1 MLASSTDRLPPGT
14 GWLYELKL
22 DGYRMVVDAR
32 TAPVRMWSRGGHDYA
47 ARFAAVA
54 DAVPGA
60 VRAPCVIDAEVCAL
74 DSEGRSSFSLLQSG
88 GGTLALF
95 CFDLLELEG
104 RDLTR
109 LPLEQR
115 RALLAEAIE
124 PGPVVRLSHTY
135 DDGEALLAEAT
146 RRGLEGVMIKRAGS
160 IYRPGAR
167 SRDWLKL
174 KLKQRDTF
182 TVAGYTAGTGSR
194 TSLGALV
201 LAERV
206 GAELEWRGDVG
217 TGFSGNEVDRLLAQL
232 LPLETPRAQ
241 VTRTRPGKVT
251 WVEPTLRCV
260 VEFIER
266 TPQGRLRAPV
276 YIGLAEGE
284 PVRPPPPAPSRV
296 VASNP
301 DKVFFPELGVTK
313 SDLIDY
319 YLDVGPALVE
329 HLKHR
334 PFTMKRFPDGIHGKH
349 FFQKQAPP
357 HMPNWVSRSEQRG
370 ITYPL
375 VNSVDALSWMVN
387 MGCIDMNAWSA
398 RADRPERPDWVIF
411 DLDPAEGTEFA
422 VVIEV
427 AKLVRTALSA
437 LDLEGFP
444 KTSGSRGIHVLVP
457 IARRY
462 DQDTVRDFAH
472 AVARALAHTAPDL
485 VTTEWQRSRRHG
497 VLIDANQNGY
507 GRTTATVY
515 SVRPVAGA
523 LVSAPLGWDEVEP
536 QLDLTAFTMDV
547 VRERLRRCDVFAPVL
562 SLRQRLPRL

>member
-1 MLASSTDRLPPGT
+1 MLASNTDRLPPGE
-14 GWLYELKL
+14 GWVYELKL

-32 TAPVRMWSRGGHDYA
+32 TSPVRLWSRGGHDYA
-47 ARFAAVA
+47 ERFAVVA
-54 DAVPGA
+54 AAIPGA
-60 VRAPCVIDAEVCAL
+60 ARVPCVVDGEVCAL

-88 GGTLALF
+88 GGVLTLF
-95 CFDLLELEG
+95 CFDLLELDG
-104 RDLTR
+104 RDVTR
-109 LPLEQR
+109 LPLVER
-115 RALLAEAIE
+115 RALLAGAIE

-146 RRGLEGVMIKRAGS
+146 RHRLEGVMIKRAAS

-174 KLKQRDTF
+174 KLKQRETF
-182 TVAGYTAGTGSR
+182 TIAGYTAGTGSR
-194 TSLGALV
+194 HAFGALV

-206 GAELEWRGDVG
+206 GADLQWRGDVG
-217 TGFSGNEVDRLLAQL
+217 TGFSADEVDRLLARL
-232 LPLETPRAQ
+232 EPLKTPRAQ
-241 VTRTRPGKVT
+241 VARTRPGKVT
-251 WVEPTLRCV
+251 WVDPTVGCV

-276 YIGLAEGE
+276 YIGLAGDR
-284 PVRPPPPAPSRV
+284 PVAAPPASRV

-301 DKVFFPELGVTK
+301 DKMFFPELGLTK

-319 YLDVGPALVE
+319 YTAVGPALVE
-329 HLKHR
+329 HLKDR

-349 FFQKQAPP
+349 FFQKDSPS
-357 HMPNWVSRSEQRG
+357 HMPSWIPRSEQQG
-370 ITYPL
+370 IGYPL
-375 VNSVDALSWMVN
+375 VNSVDALIWMVN

-398 RADRPERPDWVIF
+398 RADRPDRPDWVIF

-422 VVIEV
+422 VVVEV
-427 AKLVRTALSA
+427 AQLVRTALEA
-437 LDLEGFP
+437 LDLQGFP

-462 DQDTVRDFAH
+462 DQETVRDFAH

-507 GRTTATVY
+507 GRTTAAVY
-515 SVRPVAGA
+515 SVRPVPGA
-523 LVSAPLGWDEVEP
+523 LVSAPLEWDEVGPE
-536 QLDLTAFTMDV
+536 LDLTDFTMDV

>member
-1 MLASSTDRLPPGT
+1 V
-14 GWLYELKL
+14 YELKL

-32 TAPVRMWSRGGHDYA
+32 STPVRLWSRGGHDYA
-47 ARFAAVA
+47 TRFAAVA
-54 DAVPGA
+54 AAVPDAVR
-60 VRAPCVIDAEVCAL
+60 VPCVVDAEVCAL
-74 DSEGRSSFSLLQSG
+74 DAEGRSSFSLLQSG
-88 GGTLALF
+88 EGMLALF
-95 CFDLLELEG
+95 CFDLLELDG
-104 RDLTR
+104 RDVTR

-115 RALLAEAIE
+115 RALLAEAIV

-135 DDGEALLAEAT
+135 EDGEALLAEAT

-160 IYRPGAR
+160 TYRPGAR

-194 TSLGALV
+194 TTLGALV

-206 GAELEWRGDVG
+206 GAELQWRGDVG
-217 TGFSGNEVDRLLAQL
+217 SGFSAAAVDRLLARL
-232 LPLETPRAQ
+232 RPLETTRAQ
-241 VTRTRPGKVT
+241 VTRTRPGRVT

-260 VEFIER
+260 VEYLER

-276 YIGLAEGE
+276 YIGLAESAPAE
-284 PVRPPPPAPSRV
+284 PLSPPTSRV
-296 VASNP
+296 VPSNP
-301 DKVFFPELGVTK
+301 GKVFFPELGVTK
-313 SDLIDY
+313 RELMEYYADIGPVLI
-319 YLDVGPALVE
+319 E

-349 FFQKQAPP
+349 FFQKQAPS
-357 HMPNWVSRSEQRG
+357 HMPSWVSRSEQRG

-375 VNSVDALSWMVN
+375 VNSVDALIWMVN

-398 RADRPERPDWVIF
+398 RADRPDRPDWVIF
-411 DLDPAEGTEFA
+411 DLDPAEGTAFA
-422 VVIEV
+422 VVVEV
-427 AKLVRTALSA
+427 AKLVRAALAA

-462 DQDTVRDFAH
+462 DQETVRDFAY

-515 SVRPVAGA
+515 SVRPVPGA

-536 QLDLTAFTMDV
+536 RLDLTAFTMDA